1 MTRNEFYTQIETTIG
16 AEPGTIK
23 GDVKLKDVPKWDS
36 MAVILFQG
44 MVDDELHTTI
54 EGDDMLSATTF
65 GDLANLVGDK
75 LAD

>member
-1 MTRNEFYTQIETTIG
+1 MTRNEFYSQIETTLG
-16 AEPGTIK
+16 TEPGTIHT
-23 GDVKLKDVPKWDS
+23 DTKLKDVPKWDS

-75 LAD
+75 LSD